1 MPLWIF
7 SVWFSC
13 GTGRI
18 ISIIFLLVVSCAEL
32 LAARCMATAQCG
44 RTQNNRRRFAS
55 GDGRSTPSAF
65 SAQEWNEMWGER
77 DVFVSFQHIRDRI
90 KFHGRYLY
98 ATEIWVVRRV
108 YVEKKRFPVR
118 SKKNLRLPPLNAITI
133 WANEWPL
140 LLDKK
145 EEEEKLE
152 NLLSNCIFHSV
163 QKRTVGWDEQNHPV
177 TYGSNA
183 LWHARCCAVTH

>member
-108 YVEKKRFPVR
+108 YVEKKTF
-118 SKKNLRLPPLNAITI
+118 SSSFKKKFTAAPAQCHHHMSERMTFITR
-133 WANEWPL
+133 
-140 LLDKK
+140 
-145 EEEEKLE
+145 
-152 NLLSNCIFHSV
+152 
-163 QKRTVGWDEQNHPV
+163 QKRRRRKTRKFTLELHFPL
-177 TYGSNA
+177 GSEA
-183 LWHARCCAVTH
+183 HSRMVWTKPSCYIWF